1 VVFYIIKK
9 IGGMVMNLKKLTAIC
24 MVGILTF
31 SVVGCGGNQTTQEA
45 NLAQQSDNEIR
56 PADDFYDYVNAEL
69 LTQKEI
75 PSTDVKWSWDTEV
88 GDAVETEMD
97 AYIDE
102 LVNSGESY
110 EKGTTQ
116 QKIKDLY
123 ECFIDTDNRDK
134 VGLGPLQEIIDNIRN
149 TSNIDEYMQAVTKAD
164 KEYAVDIIVCAGT
177 TVDLK
182 DSENYMFEIDTTNT
196 LIGKEYMEG
205 EDTQKYVDYYFDY
218 VKKVFMEFGMEEDEA
233 IEASENVKALCK
245 DICESTLNIEDYY
258 SPDNTYNIFTPE
270 SLSELYS
277 HVDVPQMLENL
288 GISGSSQYNV
298 VDVEQA
304 KKVNSL
310 LVEENLPVLKDY
322 ATFVLIDSYVEY
334 LSTAYEKLEHEL
346 SNNLYGTE
354 SKTDDKYWKEEVESL
369 LEWDF
374 GQWYVEDNFSAEDKV
389 AVENMVQDFIGVYY
403 DIIDNQDWM
412 SDATK
417 EKAKLKLDT
426 INMKIGYPDKW
437 PETMDLW
444 DIVSVDAGGSLISNV
459 LTYVSNLSDYDLS
472 RIDKKVDKSEWDV
485 TPQTVNAFYDP
496 SNNEILIT
504 ASIIQAP
511 FYDSSYTY
519 EQNLGGTGW
528 TIAHELS
535 HAFDSSGSLYDE
547 NGNYNDWW
555 TEEDKEKYNEYC
567 QSIIEYYNNYQING
581 KNVNG
586 ELTLGENIADLAA
599 MQCLAVVMGDD
610 DGLKQV
616 FEWATYTFA
625 IKTTD
630 DYQTY
635 LLNTDTHS
643 PCKVRMNASLSSCD
657 AFYRVFDVKEGDGM
671 YVAPEERVG
680 IWK

>member
-1 VVFYIIKK
+1 
-9 IGGMVMNLKKLTAIC
+9 MVMNLKKLTAIC

-31 SVVGCGGNQTTQEA
+31 SVVGCGGNQTTLEA
-45 NLAQQSDNEIR
+45 NLAKQSDNEIR

-69 LTQKEI
+69 LAQKEI
-75 PSTDVKWSWDTEV
+75 PSTATRWWWYTEI
-88 GDAVETEMD
+88 DDDIEAEMD
-97 AYIDE
+97 ANIDK
-102 LVNSGESY
+102 LVNSGEIY
-110 EKGTTQ
+110 EKGTAQ

-123 ECFIDTDNRDK
+123 ECFINTDNRDE
-134 VGLGPLQEIIDNIRN
+134 VGLGPLQEIIDTIRN
-149 TSNIDEYMQAVTKAD
+149 ASNIEEYMQAVTKAD
-164 KEYAVDIIVCAGT
+164 KECLVDIIVSART
-177 TVDLK
+177 TI
-182 DSENYMFEIDTTNT
+182 DSKNSNNYMFEIGTADT
-196 LIGKEYMEG
+196 IVGKEYMEG
-205 EDTQKYVDYYFDY
+205 DDTQEYVDNYFDY

-233 IEASENVKALCK
+233 IEASDNVRALCK
-245 DICESTLNIEDYY
+245 DICESTLNEEDYDN
-258 SPDNTYNIFTPE
+258 PENTYNIFTVE

-277 HVDVPQMLENL
+277 NVDVPQMLENL
-288 GISGSSQYNV
+288 GISGSNRYNV
-298 VDVEQA
+298 IEVEQA

-322 ATFVLIDSYVEY
+322 ATFVLIKFYARY
-334 LSTAYEKLEHEL
+334 MGTAYENLRHEL
-346 SNNLYGTE
+346 SSNLYGTE
-354 SKTDDKYWKEEVESL
+354 LKSDDKYWREEVESL
-369 LEWDF
+369 LGWDF

-635 LLNTDTHS
+635 LLNIDTHS

-671 YVAPEERVG
+671 YVAPEDRVG